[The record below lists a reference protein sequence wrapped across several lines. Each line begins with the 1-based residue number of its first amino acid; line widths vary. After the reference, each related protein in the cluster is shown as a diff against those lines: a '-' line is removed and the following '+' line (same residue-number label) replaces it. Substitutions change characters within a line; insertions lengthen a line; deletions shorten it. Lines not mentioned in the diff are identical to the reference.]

1 MGLPEN
7 ERLKEGYA
15 APREGRR
22 AVAAAFCTEDKL
34 LPHVAAHVL
43 AAQHRLLDF
52 RTPVVGEGHQA
63 ALGKVAVGTEGRLA
77 HVLLDEL
84 AEAGNNAA
92 MRVLDVDEQRAR
104 DAIVAA
110 GDGLGVR
117 LDAVHRDRKSTLLNS
132 SH

>member
-77 HVLLDEL
+77 NVILYEL
-84 AEAGNNAA
+84 AG
-92 MRVLDVDEQRAR
+92 
-104 DAIVAA
+104 A
-110 GDGLGVR
+110 GDKDSMAVLTVAEERGR
-117 LDAVHRDRKSTLLNS
+117 KAINDAC
-132 SH
+132 

>member
-1 MGLPEN
+1 MIRRPPRSTRTDTLFPYTTLFRSEN

-77 HVLLDEL
+77 
-84 AEAGNNAA
+84 
-92 MRVLDVDEQRAR
+92 
-104 DAIVAA
+104 
-110 GDGLGVR
+110 
-117 LDAVHRDRKSTLLNS
+117 DRKSVV
-132 SH
+132 